1 MLAIAVVGHT
11 LNQAGRTGLAH
22 THRSFTGKR
31 AAAMDLEGMQ
41 QLQEVDIQRDQAKRE
56 LQQIIGQIFDA
67 PFIAQ
72 LDAEI
77 EQQEEEG
84 RRADHAVREAHA
96 VVQTAQRR
104 IEVTDRR
111 LYSGSITDHRTL
123 EELQRDLYS
132 QRQQLPPLADA
143 ESRAQSDADQAHEA
157 ATWLHKL
164 RASALES
171 WNARQ
176 SELVVQRNA
185 AQEQVDELSRQ
196 VEVLRELLLREDLD
210 VYDQY
215 RRRRPRV
222 VSTVAGG
229 VCAECRITLPTI
241 VVSRARRG
249 VRAVE
254 CPSCG
259 CLLRVG

>member
-1 MLAIAVVGHT
+1 
-11 LNQAGRTGLAH
+11 
-22 THRSFTGKR
+22 
-31 AAAMDLEGMQ
+31 MDLEGMQ
-41 QLQEVDIQRDQAKRE
+41 QLQEIDAQRDQANRE
-56 LQQIIGQIFDA
+56 LQAIIDQIADP

-72 LDAEI
+72 LDDEI
-77 EQQEEEG
+77 AKQENEA
-84 RRADHAVREAHA
+84 RRVDHAVREAQA
-96 VVQTAQRR
+96 IVQTAQRR
-104 IEVTDRR
+104 IEVTDNR

-132 QRQQLPPLADA
+132 QRQQLPALADA
-143 ESRAQSDADQAHEA
+143 EQRAQHEA
-157 ATWLHKL
+157 EDARNAVAWLHNL
-164 RASALES
+164 RVGALDV

-176 SELVVQRNA
+176 SELLVQHNA

-196 VEVLRELLLREDLD
+196 VELLREQMFQDDLD

-222 VSTVAGG
+222 VANIAGG
-229 VCAECRITLPTI
+229 VCAECRIGLPTI

-249 VRAVE
+249 IRAVE

>member
-1 MLAIAVVGHT
+1 MQT
-11 LNQAGRTGLAH
+11 GRRGPDDHLRASS
-22 THRSFTGKR
+22 RKR

-41 QLQEVDIQRDQAKRE
+41 QLQEIDIERDQAKRA
-56 LQQIIGQIFDA
+56 LQHIVDQISDP

-72 LDAEI
+72 LDQEI
-77 EQQEEEG
+77 ELQDESA
-84 RRADHAVREAHA
+84 RRADQSVREAHA
-96 VVQTAQRR
+96 IVQTAERR
-104 IEVTDRR
+104 IEVTDKR

-132 QRQQLPPLADA
+132 QRQQLPPLVDAEQRAEADA
-143 ESRAQSDADQAHEA
+143 QDAHAASD
-157 ATWLHKL
+157 WLNNL
-164 RASALES
+164 RTGALDA

-176 SELVVQRNA
+176 SELVVERGA

-196 VEVLRELLLREDLD
+196 VEIQRDKLFQDDLD

-222 VSTVAGG
+222 VSSVAGG

-249 VRAVE
+249 DRAVE

>member
-1 MLAIAVVGHT
+1 
-11 LNQAGRTGLAH
+11 
-22 THRSFTGKR
+22 
-31 AAAMDLEGMQ
+31 MDLEGMQ
-41 QLQEVDIQRDQAKRE
+41 QLQEVDIQRDQAKRD
-56 LQQIIGQIFDA
+56 LQHIVDQISEPPFVGALEDEIGK
-67 PFIAQ
+67 
-72 LDAEI
+72 
-77 EQQEEEG
+77 QEDEARG
-84 RRADHAVREAHA
+84 ADQAVREAQA

-132 QRQQLPPLADA
+132 QRQQLPPLTEAEQRAQNDA
-143 ESRAQSDADQAHEA
+143 EQAHNA
-157 ATWLHKL
+157 SDWLHAL
-164 RASALES
+164 RAAAIEI
-171 WNARQ
+171 WNERQ
-176 SELVVQRNA
+176 SQLQVERSAV
-185 AQEQVDELSRQ
+185 QEQVDELSRQ
-196 VEVLRELLLREDLD
+196 VEILRDQMVRDDLD

-222 VSTVAGG
+222 VATVAGG
-229 VCAECRITLPTI
+229 VCAECRIALPTI

>member
-1 MLAIAVVGHT
+1 
-11 LNQAGRTGLAH
+11 
-22 THRSFTGKR
+22 
-31 AAAMDLEGMQ
+31 MDLEGMQ
-41 QLQEVDIQRDQAKRE
+41 QLQEVDIQRDQANRE
-56 LQQIIGQIFDA
+56 LQLIVDQIADP
-67 PFIAQ
+67 PFVAQ
-72 LDAEI
+72 LDGEI
-77 EQQEEEG
+77 DQQEDEAS
-84 RRADHAVREAHA
+84 RADHAVREAHA
-96 VVQTAQRR
+96 AVQTAQRR
-104 IEVTDRR
+104 IEVTDQR

-143 ESRAQSDADQAHEA
+143 EQRARNDAEDAHA
-157 ATWLHKL
+157 AAAWLRNL
-164 RASALES
+164 RTGALDA

-176 SELVVQRNA
+176 SDLTFQRQA

-196 VEVLRELLLREDLD
+196 VEILRDQMAQDDLD

-215 RRRRPRV
+215 RRRRARV
-222 VSTVAGG
+222 VANVAGG
-229 VCAECRITLPTI
+229 VCAECRIALPTI

-249 VRAVE
+249 GRAVE